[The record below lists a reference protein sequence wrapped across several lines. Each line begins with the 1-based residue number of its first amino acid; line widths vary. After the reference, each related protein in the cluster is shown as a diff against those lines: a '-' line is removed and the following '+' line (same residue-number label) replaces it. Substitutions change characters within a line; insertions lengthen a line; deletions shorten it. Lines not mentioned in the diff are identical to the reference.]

1 MHLSCRKPL
10 LLWWLWSLCVC
21 TFCPLCHYF
30 GKLIW
35 YICTLLQFMLYTKN
49 FTICPKHV
57 LGIIKLMFIGYE
69 MCFVMFCARL
79 HFSPYHVCVCVCL
92 SLKYA
97 YFEWSTKREPQVG
110 QLSNY
115 DNGMLHIYQNISAK
129 WSKDDKV
136 YSYNW
141 ARTMNIL

>member
-35 YICTLLQFMLYTKN
+35 YICSLLQFMLQKFYHM
-49 FTICPKHV
+49 PKTRFR
-57 LGIIKLMFIGYE
+57 IIKIMFIGYE
-69 MCFVMFCARL
+69 MFYVICQAVFLRYYV
-79 HFSPYHVCVCVCL
+79 YL

-97 YFEWSTKREPQVG
+97 HLVWSTEPQVG

-129 WSKDDKV
+129 WPKDDMV
-136 YSYNW
+136 YCYKFRNHEGSLDW
-141 ARTMNIL
+141 S